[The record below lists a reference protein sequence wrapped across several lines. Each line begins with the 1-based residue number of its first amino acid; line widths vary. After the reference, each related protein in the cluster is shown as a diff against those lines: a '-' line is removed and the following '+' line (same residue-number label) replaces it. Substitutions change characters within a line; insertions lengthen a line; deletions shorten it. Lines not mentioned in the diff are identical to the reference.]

1 MITILFF
8 MLGVLL
14 AGVSLLTY
22 VLIKSLFRIT
32 VLEQKNYKE
41 EFRINKKIDDI
52 HINISTI
59 KRELHD
65 CDERIIKDY
74 ETQFKDLHNRMDD
87 ILDHLAEQVKYI
99 QDNPIKNIT
108 DELEI
113 IIRNTDSRFDK
124 FDNKLE
130 DTKNNTL
137 RLTSNMIDEKV
148 KKDIEE
154 LKFKFYE
161 LNNDNSK
168 KLIKG

>member
-22 VLIKSLFRIT
+22 VLVKSLFRIN

-52 HINISTI
+52 HAHISTI
-59 KRELHD
+59 KRDLHD

-74 ETQFKDLHNRMDD
+74 ETRFKDSDSRMDN
-87 ILDHLAEQVKYI
+87 ILENLVEQVKYI
-99 QDNPIKNIT
+99 EENPIRSINE
-108 DELEI
+108 ELESI
-113 IIRNTDSRFDK
+113 YRNMDSRFDK

-137 RLTSNMIDEKV
+137 RMVSNIIDEKV

-161 LNNDNSK
+161 FNNDNSK